1 MTERMNAVSLGR
13 RPFTLGFYR
22 RVIQEPT
29 VGGLIQGELIMLKV
43 HTKNLGNVSVLA
55 LQGRIIKGE
64 TASLRDAVRSQSK
77 VNAVVLDLARV
88 SAVDASGL
96 GVLLELRKQ
105 TEAKGIRFR
114 LMNVSNFVNRILE
127 ITRLD
132 SVFEVTS
139 GVEVAPAISRAV
151 PLELARCA

>member
-1 MTERMNAVSLGR
+1 
-13 RPFTLGFYR
+13 
-22 RVIQEPT
+22 
-29 VGGLIQGELIMLKV
+29 MLKV

-55 LQGRIIKGE
+55 LQGRVIKGE

-77 VNAVVLDLARV
+77 VNAIVLDLARV
-88 SAVDASGL
+88 SAIDAAGL

-105 TEAKGIRFR
+105 TESKGIRFR
-114 LMNVSNFVNRILE
+114 LMNVSSFVCRILE

-132 SVFEVTS
+132 SVFEITT
-139 GVEVAPAISRAV
+139 GVEVMPARSLAV

>member
-1 MTERMNAVSLGR
+1 
-13 RPFTLGFYR
+13 
-22 RVIQEPT
+22 
-29 VGGLIQGELIMLKV
+29 MLKV

>member
-1 MTERMNAVSLGR
+1 MNAVSLGR